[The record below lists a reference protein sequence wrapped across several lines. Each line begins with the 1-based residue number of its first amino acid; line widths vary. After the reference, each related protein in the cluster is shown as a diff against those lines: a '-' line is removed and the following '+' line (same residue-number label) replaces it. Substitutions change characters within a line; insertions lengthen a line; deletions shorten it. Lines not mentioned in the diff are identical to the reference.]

1 MRGIGLRISAAAW
14 CLLVSATVAGEE
26 QVTPQT
32 LVKVDDFA
40 ITNLHLALFASQTG
54 RAPDDAEGQ
63 IALLNELVN
72 SVMVA
77 NSAQGR
83 ELAAHPEVAAALEVA
98 RIRLI
103 AQTFVRSQMRQ
114 TKIDEARLRELYE
127 SEYLAG
133 GGQEFK
139 ARHILLDSENA
150 ALEVIADLDKGADFA
165 TLATERSIGPSKSVG
180 GDLAGSNQQP
190 WFPSFRPR
198 LQNWLTAPTARHRS
212 RRNSAGMSFC
222 AKRAAHCRRPTSTA
236 FARNWNAGSSRS
248 RLRRRSMRSA
258 TMRGSRSRTSKRPIE
273 TDAGPCE
280 CGPRVAMIRP
290 LHSSVFLATLP
301 MRPRGTTV
309 DGDFSSL

>member
-133 GGQEFK
+133 SGQEFK

-165 TLATERSIGPSKSVG
+165 TLATERSIGPSKSAG
-180 GDLAGSNQQP
+180 GDLG
-190 WFPSFRPR
+190 WFEPAAMVPEF
-198 LQNWLTAPTARHRS
+198 
-212 RRNSAGMSFC
+212 SA
-222 AKRAAHCRRPTSTA
+222 
-236 FARNWNAGSSRS
+236 
-248 RLRRRSMRSA
+248 A
-258 TMRGSRSRTSKRPIE
+258 T
-273 TDAGPCE
+273 
-280 CGPRVAMIRP
+280 
-290 LHSSVFLATLP
+290 ATLADGAYSKAP
-301 MRPRGTTV
+301 VKTQFGWHVILREASRALPPPDFDSVRPELERRIQQEQV
-309 DGDFSSL
+309 AKAIDAIRNDARIEVQNLEKAD